1 MPLSEEYIKELFNS
15 DAFKEAVKDYLKEN
29 LQVNVKVTNGDD
41 FYQKDNVV
49 KVEVEL
55 NLADDQDRI
64 TRTSYFTSSS
74 DSVSVRPVDDSN
86 PW

>member
-1 MPLSEEYIKELFNS
+1 MPLSEEYIKELFSS

>member
-1 MPLSEEYIKELFNS
+1 MPLSDEYIQELFSS
-15 DAFKEAVKDYLKEN
+15 DTFKEAVKAYLKEN
-29 LQVNVKVTNGDD
+29 LNVNVTVTNGDYL
-41 FYQKDNVV
+41 YQKDNVV

-55 NLADDQDRI
+55 SLADDQERI
-64 TRTSYFTSSS
+64 IRTSCFTSSS